1 MNKDK
6 WAIITVTN
14 KGVEKA
20 VEISKKCEKSIKFD
34 IFTIE
39 KYQTKGI
46 KRAYKDFKEL
56 VKDIYY
62 LYDTI
67 LFIMASGIVV
77 RMIAPYIQSKLVDPA
92 ILVMDDN
99 GNNIISLLSGHI
111 GGANMKSKILADLIH
126 AKPIITT
133 SSDVNNKIA
142 VDTFAM
148 DNDLLIE
155 NFTNAKDVTALIL
168 NEEDIILI
176 NEDNI
181 PLEESRLSSNVTID
195 NIKNIHK
202 YKGVIFITR
211 SRSVNIEMPCVQLIP
226 KNIIIGIGCRR
237 GMPAYRIIDFIDNVL
252 KELDI
257 RNESIKIISTVDVKE
272 DEKGI
277 LETVE
282 HYETNIEIIS
292 RQNIIIHEDK
302 FNKSNFVKE
311 TIGVANVCEPC
322 GFISSKGGKCI
333 LGKKILNGITLSV
346 WELKNN

>member
-1 MNKDK
+1 MNEDK

-14 KGVEKA
+14 KGVEKSI
-20 VEISKKCEKSIKFD
+20 EISKKCEKSIKFD

-56 VKDIYY
+56 VKEIYY

-77 RMIAPYIQSKLVDPA
+77 RMIAPYIQSKVVDPA

-99 GNNIISLLSGHI
+99 GNNVISLLSGHI
-111 GGANMKSKILADLIH
+111 GGANMKTKILANLID

-142 VDTFAM
+142 VDTFAI
-148 DNDLLIE
+148 DNDLFIE
-155 NFTNAKDVTALIL
+155 NLTDAKDITALIL
-168 NEEDIILI
+168 NEENIILI
-176 NEDNI
+176 NEDKI
-181 PLEESRLSSNVTID
+181 QLEEKRLPSNVTID
-195 NIKNIHK
+195 NIENIHK
-202 YKGVIFITR
+202 YKGAILITR
-211 SRSVNIEMPCVQLIP
+211 SRRVNIEMPFVQLIP
-226 KNIIIGIGCRR
+226 KNIVIGIGCRR
-237 GMPAYRIIDFIDNVL
+237 DMPAHRIIDFIESAL
-252 KELDI
+252 EELDI
-257 RNESIKIISTVDVKE
+257 RNESIKTISTVDVKE
-272 DEKGI
+272 NEKGI
-277 LETVE
+277 LETVG
-282 HYETNIEIIS
+282 HYKANIEIIS

-322 GFISSKGGKCI
+322 GFISSKGGNCI
-333 LGKKILNGITLSV
+333 LGKKVLNGITLSV